1 MTESPHAAEVPA
13 APEHSPRPAPGGQ
26 PSRATAGWPDLGRR
40 LAGRFAGASE
50 TWLLLALV
58 ILIVVFTVKA
68 PGKFLTLTDFSLM
81 GQDAAWLLVM
91 AVGETFV
98 IITGGIDLS
107 VGSLLVL
114 AGVMTDLYCIHHGG
128 ANASWAAIVVGC
140 LVGLATA
147 CAWGALQ
154 GFLVAK
160 GKVPPLIVTLAG
172 FIAAGEGVAYLI
184 TGGADFRTVPNRLVN
199 TIGLG
204 SVLGVP
210 WLIVISFAIAIVGGL
225 VLAVTRF
232 GRYTYAIGSN
242 PEAARR
248 AGIGVDRHLIKI
260 YALSGLLAGVGG
272 ILSLA
277 SFDSTT
283 IAGHAFDNLEVI
295 TAVALGGA
303 SLFGGRGSMVGSFI
317 GLAFSTVLLEGL
329 VIIGVNQYW
338 QEVAIGAA
346 LVAAVYLDQF
356 RRRQRGSGRMRLAA
370 LWQLGRQRG

>member
-13 APEHSPRPAPGGQ
+13 VPEDSPRPAPGGQ

-40 LAGRFAGASE
+40 IAGRIAAASE
-50 TWLLLALV
+50 SWLLLALV
-58 ILIVVFTVKA
+58 IMIVVFTVKA
-68 PGKFLTLTDFSLM
+68 PGKFFTLTDFSLM
-81 GQDAAWLLVM
+81 WQDAAWLLVM

-128 ANASWAAIVVGC
+128 ANASWTVIAIGC
-140 LVGLATA
+140 LVGLATG
-147 CAWGALQ
+147 CAWGAMQ
-154 GFLVAK
+154 GFLIAK

-184 TGGADFRTVPNRLVN
+184 TGGADFRTVPNRLVT

-210 WLIVISFAIAIVGGL
+210 WLIAISFVVAVVGGL
-225 VLAVTRF
+225 VLAFTRF

-242 PEAARR
+242 PEASRR
-248 AGIGVDRHLIKI
+248 AGIGVDRHLIKV

-277 SFDSTT
+277 SFGTTT

-303 SLFGGRGSMVGSFI
+303 SLFGGRGSMLGSFI

-329 VIIGVNQYW
+329 VIIGVNEYW

-356 RRRQRGSGRMRLAA
+356 RRRQSGSGRARWAA
-370 LWQLGRQRG
+370 LRLGRQRG

>member
-1 MTESPHAAEVPA
+1 VTEPPHAAEVPA
-13 APEHSPRPAPGGQ
+13 VPQESPRPAPGRQ
-26 PSRATAGWPDLGRR
+26 PPRAAPGWADLGRR
-40 LAGRFAGASE
+40 LAEASE
-50 TWLLLALV
+50 SWLLLALI
-58 ILIVVFTVKA
+58 ILIVFFTVKA

-114 AGVMTDLYCIHHGG
+114 GGVVTDLYCIHHGG
-128 ANASWAAIVVGC
+128 ANAGWAQIAVGC
-140 LVGLATA
+140 VIGMATV
-147 CAWGALQ
+147 CAWGAVQ

-160 GKVPPLIVTLAG
+160 GRVPSLIVTLAG

-225 VLAVTRF
+225 VLAFTRF

-248 AGIGVDRHLIKI
+248 AGIAVDRHLIKV
-260 YALSGLLAGVGG
+260 YAWSGLLSGVGG

-303 SLFGGRGSMVGSFI
+303 SLFGGRGSMLGSFI

-356 RRRQRGSGRMRLAA
+356 RRRQRGSGRARWAA
-370 LWQLGRQRG
+370 FWQLGRQRG

>member
-26 PSRATAGWPDLGRR
+26 PSRATAGWPDLGLR